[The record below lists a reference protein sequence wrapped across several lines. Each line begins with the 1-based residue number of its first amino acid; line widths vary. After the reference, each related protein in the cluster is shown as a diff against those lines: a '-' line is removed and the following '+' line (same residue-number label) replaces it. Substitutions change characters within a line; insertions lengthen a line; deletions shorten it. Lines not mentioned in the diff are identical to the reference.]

1 MAIREPFICEIAPN
15 TYAINEFGI
24 AAEFLV
30 IGEER
35 ALLIDTG
42 CGLIDLPAIVRR
54 FTDKPYDVVLT
65 HGHGDHAGGIG
76 WFDKL
81 YLHKADFDE
90 VEHLDLERLKG
101 YNRSLG
107 EQKAF
112 EVYEYDPDAIKPI
125 EKTPELVAVGE
136 GYVFDL
142 GGRSLQVIETPGHT
156 PGSISLLDETAR
168 ILFSGDACNINL
180 GIFACSI
187 SEALKHLYKLRELSD
202 RFDQNWNGHIGYM
215 GNPDCFAMPPHVLP
229 TCIEI
234 CESILDGTAQPEEM
248 KRFDGQTAYSI
259 VKNGVRIT
267 YRGNE

>member
-1 MAIREPFICEIAPN
+1 MSIKEPFISEIAPG

-30 IGEER
+30 IGNER

-81 YLHKADFDE
+81 YLHPADFDQ
-90 VEHLDLERLKG
+90 VENIDLERLKG

-107 EQKAF
+107 EKAF
-112 EVYEYDPDAIKPI
+112 EVYEYDPDASKPI
-125 EKTPELVAVGE
+125 EKTPELVAIGE
-136 GYVFDL
+136 GYTFDL
-142 GGRSLQVIETPGHT
+142 GGRTLKVIETPGHT
-156 PGSISLLDETAR
+156 PGSICLLDETRR
-168 ILFSGDACNINL
+168 ILFSGDACNVNL
-180 GIFACSI
+180 GIFACPV
-187 SEALKHLYKLRELSD
+187 SEAVKGLYKLRDLSGK
-202 RFDQNWNGHIGYM
+202 FDQNWNGHIGYT
-215 GNPDCFAMPPHVLP
+215 GNPDCLAMPPYVLP

-234 CESILDGTAQPEEM
+234 CESVINGTAEPEAADFFGR
-248 KRFDGQTAYSI
+248 KSYS
-259 VKNGVRIT
+259 VTKNGVRISYT
-267 YRGNE
+267 E